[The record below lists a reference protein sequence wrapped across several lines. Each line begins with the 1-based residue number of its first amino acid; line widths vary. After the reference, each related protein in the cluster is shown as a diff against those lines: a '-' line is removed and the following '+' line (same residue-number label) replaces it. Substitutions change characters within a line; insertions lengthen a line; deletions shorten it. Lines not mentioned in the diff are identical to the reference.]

1 MHRDIQSVKH
11 LHVWCG
17 NWHPLVCT
25 RTDFC
30 KMLADNWLVA
40 RALSR
45 STRVQ
50 LWGKGSRNFRRAR
63 ERLSWTFRLGSILV
77 VLNRALRQVKPIER

>member
-30 KMLADNWLVA
+30 KMLADDWLVA
-40 RALSR
+40 RALSKGR
-45 STRVQ
+45 NAPNSDNGSP
-50 LWGKGSRNFRRAR
+50 LWAGDQGRCVGVGRMGGP
-63 ERLSWTFRLGSILV
+63 LLV
-77 VLNRALRQVKPIER
+77 A